1 MYHKLSGMTGTAK
14 TEEQEF
20 KSIYDMDVFSIPT
33 NKPMIRDDMNDL
45 VYSSEKAKFRA
56 VLEEIKRLHA
66 TGQPVLVGTISIE
79 KSELLSAMLKKQGI
93 QHNVLNAKHHQKE
106 AEIISGAGQPG
117 SVTIST
123 NMAGR
128 GTDIVLGEGVV
139 ESGGLH
145 IIGTERHESRRIDN
159 QLRGRAGRQGDPGS
173 SQFFISLEDDLMR
186 KFGSERMM
194 GFIDKMAM
202 DDQPIEAG
210 LITRSIENAQKT
222 VEGRNFGI
230 RKYVLQ
236 YDDVMN
242 KQREVI
248 YEQRRKVLE
257 GEDLSGTVGDMI
269 GETIENIAAT
279 YAGNIND
286 EEELDTEQLSNK
298 VRAQFG
304 IRLEFL
310 ENDSED
316 EIRDK
321 ITKAVT
327 KRRSEIET
335 EVGAQRLREIERIV
349 LLRIVDSKWMD
360 HIDNME
366 QLKQGINLRAYGQ
379 IDPVQAYTS
388 EGFEMFEAMNE
399 AIVEETVKYLFN
411 FKIKEITEA
420 PAKKAP
426 AAITTNKE
434 GGDVKRAGHI
444 SKTAPCPCGSGKKY
458 KRCCG
463 KEVNRSADKRWWYDD
478 IY

>member
-1 MYHKLSGMTGTAK
+1 
-14 TEEQEF
+14 
-20 KSIYDMDVFSIPT
+20 MDVFSIPT

-45 VYSSEKAKFRA
+45 VYASEKAKFRA

-66 TGQPVLVGTISIE
+66 TQQPVLVGTISIE

-117 SVTIST
+117 TVTIST

-194 GFIDKMAM
+194 GFIDKMGM

-269 GETIENIAAT
+269 GGTIENIAAT
-279 YAGNIND
+279 YAGNLNED
-286 EEELDTEQLSNK
+286 EALDTEHCQ
-298 VRAQFG
+298 
-304 IRLEFL
+304 
-310 ENDSED
+310 
-316 EIRDK
+316 
-321 ITKAVT
+321 T
-327 KRRSEIET
+327 RSGPSSAFRWNSRKTIQQMKS
-335 EVGAQRLREIERIV
+335 G
-349 LLRIVDSKWMD
+349 
-360 HIDNME
+360 
-366 QLKQGINLRAYGQ
+366 
-379 IDPVQAYTS
+379 
-388 EGFEMFEAMNE
+388 
-399 AIVEETVKYLFN
+399 
-411 FKIKEITEA
+411 
-420 PAKKAP
+420 
-426 AAITTNKE
+426 TN
-434 GGDVKRAGHI
+434 
-444 SKTAPCPCGSGKKY
+444 
-458 KRCCG
+458 
-463 KEVNRSADKRWWYDD
+463 
-478 IY
+478 